1 MLRIFMLL
9 LVIGA
14 VCRAQAA
21 EDTAGSFVPVF
32 VGGEEG
38 YACFRIPAMVTTA
51 KGALLAAA
59 DGRISGCGD
68 IPNPLDLVLKRSLD
82 NGRTWTRLQVIADY
96 GKNTNDT
103 DVYPAYGVTNPVPRV
118 AAGDAALLLDRTNGR
133 VWVLYDNGAYVPGKH
148 NKRALKLELRSSDDD
163 GVTWSPGID
172 LEGQNPGLRP
182 GGTDF

>member
-51 KGALLAAA
+51 KGALRAIQLPASPTTC
-59 DGRISGCGD
+59 GHFSG
-68 IPNPLDLVLKRSLD
+68 
-82 NGRTWTRLQVIADY
+82 
-96 GKNTNDT
+96 
-103 DVYPAYGVTNPVPRV
+103 
-118 AAGDAALLLDRTNGR
+118 
-133 VWVLYDNGAYVPGKH
+133 
-148 NKRALKLELRSSDDD
+148 E
-163 GVTWSPGID
+163 
-172 LEGQNPGLRP
+172 RP
-182 GGTDF
+182 GEHVKNIDSWILIDQ